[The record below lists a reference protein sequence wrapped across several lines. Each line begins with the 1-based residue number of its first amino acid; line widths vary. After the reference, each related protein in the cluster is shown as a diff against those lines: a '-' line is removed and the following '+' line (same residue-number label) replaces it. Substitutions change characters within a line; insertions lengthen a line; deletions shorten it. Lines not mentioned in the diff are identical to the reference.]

1 MRNSPSH
8 LAGALALAVW
18 LTALA
23 GGGCSAAT
31 HPAAAGADVG
41 RAEAVRLLADWNR
54 EVLAAAE
61 AEDRFLTLKGVRTAA
76 LLHLAVH
83 DALNVVEPRYETY
96 LPAEPVGKGDPRAA
110 MAQAAFAVAIDQYPD
125 RREAWEALLRRGL
138 AAVPAGADRDRGVE
152 IGGTAAQRLLAAR
165 RGDGWDQEAEYRL
178 HPMAPGVY
186 AEFPEHSGT
195 PEGFVFGAG
204 WATARPFVLPS
215 PDHFRVPPPPEVGS
229 DEYLAAY
236 REVKEVGRHES
247 GARTADQSHL
257 AMWWKEFVESSHS
270 RLARELAVEEG
281 LDLWQAARTF
291 ALLEMSVFDAYL
303 SVFDNKFHY
312 NHWRPYTAIR
322 WAANDGD
329 PRTEPDPDWNNL
341 HRHTYAFPSYPSA
354 HGTACAAAMTVLA
367 DTFGE
372 ERPFTMTIPEV
383 DAAGPLSDKVAMDPA
398 SRSFP
403 SFAAAA
409 EECSLSRL
417 YLGIHFRYDSVEGVR
432 LGRDVGRFVI
442 AHALRPSDAGDGGTR
457 RAPDA

>member
-1 MRNSPSH
+1 MRNRPSH
-8 LAGALALAVW
+8 LAGTLALAVW

-23 GGGCSAAT
+23 GGACG
-31 HPAAAGADVG
+31 AAAGADSG
-41 RAEAVRLLADWNR
+41 QAEAVRLLADWNR

-96 LPAEPVGKGDPRAA
+96 LPAEPVGEGDPRAA
-110 MAQAAFAVAIDQYPD
+110 MAQAAFAVAVDQYPD

-138 AAVPAGADRDRGVE
+138 ETMPPGAERDLGVE
-152 IGGTAAQRLLAAR
+152 IGAAAARRVLEAR
-165 RGDGWDQEAEYRL
+165 RGDGWDREAEYRF

-186 AEFPEHSGT
+186 AEFAEHSGT

-204 WATARPFVLPS
+204 WAAARPFVLPS
-215 PDHFRVPPPPEVGS
+215 PDHLRVPPPPEIGS

-236 REVKEVGRHES
+236 REVKEVGRDGS
-247 GARTADQSHL
+247 VVRTADQSHL

-281 LDLWQAARTF
+281 LDPWQAARLF
-291 ALLEMSVFDAYL
+291 ALLETSVFDAYV
-303 SVFDNKFHY
+303 SVFDNKFRH

-372 ERPFTMTIPEV
+372 GRPFTMTIPEV

-417 YLGIHFRYDSVEGVR
+417 YLGIHFRYDSTAGTA
-432 LGRDVGRFVI
+432 LGREVGGYLI
-442 AHALRPSDAGDGGTR
+442 GHALRR
-457 RAPDA
+457 RAAPPG